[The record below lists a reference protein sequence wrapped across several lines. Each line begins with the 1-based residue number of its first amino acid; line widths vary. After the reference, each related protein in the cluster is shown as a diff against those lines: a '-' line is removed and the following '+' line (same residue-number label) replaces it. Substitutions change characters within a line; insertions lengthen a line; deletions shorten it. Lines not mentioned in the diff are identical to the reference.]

1 MKALPSS
8 SGKMQLEG
16 EFVTVPR
23 KLYNHLRQAHSLL
36 GKRLAYV
43 CESGKCIQLAK
54 QEELRTMIA
63 AWTRLGLFRACFEP
77 ARNGL
82 F

>member
-1 MKALPSS
+1 MQQEVYDADMVTTLQTKA
-8 SGKMQLEG
+8 Q
-16 EFVTVPR
+16 T
-23 KLYNHLRQAHSLL
+23 
-36 GKRLAYV
+36 
-43 CESGKCIQLAK
+43 
-54 QEELRTMIA
+54 QEEEMAIHERNERKQLKQSEETSTTTELQQSDKTFITMIA